1 MNEMNSDE
9 LSQRTKLFALEII
22 RFYKDLPKTEE
33 ARILGKQ
40 LIRSATSIAA
50 NYRAARRARSE
61 NDYYSKIC
69 IVVEESDESLFW
81 LELLKEAEI
90 NSTNRINELM
100 KEAQEL
106 LKIFS
111 VSRKTLKNRI
121 SDKK

>member
-1 MNEMNSDE
+1 MNSDE

-22 RFYKDLPKTEE
+22 RFYQDLPKTEE